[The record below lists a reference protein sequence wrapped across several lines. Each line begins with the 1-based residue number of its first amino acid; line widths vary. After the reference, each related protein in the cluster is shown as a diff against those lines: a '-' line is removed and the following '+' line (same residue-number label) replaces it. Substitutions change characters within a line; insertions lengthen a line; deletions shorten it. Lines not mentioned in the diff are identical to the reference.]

1 MLTDTAVRALKAG
14 VRPIKKSDGG
24 GLFIFVTP
32 GGSKLW
38 RLAYRFHGKQ
48 KLLSGGP
55 YPFVKLADAR
65 KWRDEAKLHLLA
77 GRDPSAVRKA
87 SKRRAKE
94 DSSNTFEIVAREWL
108 EARRCAWSPRYARI
122 IETRLRED
130 IFCDLGAVAIT
141 EIDPPMLLAALRKI
155 EARGSIEMAHRVR
168 NYCSEVFRFA
178 IAMEKCRSDPSRDI
192 GPAMKKPPP
201 VKHMAKIEA
210 KDLPAFFARLNQDQ
224 GEPMSHLALR
234 LTIQTMVRT
243 QETRFAEWSEFEGLD
258 TASPLWR
265 IPAQRMKMR
274 SEHLV
279 PLSPQTVELLKEV
292 EDANPFRAAGN
303 ERLGKFLFP
312 VASSKTCTISE
323 NRMLDIMY
331 RIGLR
336 GKATVHGFRGL
347 ASTVLNESGLFEP
360 DWIEVQLAHV
370 PRGVRA
376 AYNSARY
383 LNQRKDMMRWWSDY
397 LAKAEQAGLTAG
409 GHP

>member
-1 MLTDTAVRALKAG
+1 MLTDTAIRALKADS
-14 VRPIKKSDGG
+14 RPIKKSDGG
-24 GLFIFVTP
+24 GLFIYVTP
-32 GGSKLW
+32 EGSKLW

-48 KLLSGGP
+48 KLLSGGS
-55 YPFVKLADAR
+55 YPLVKLADAR
-65 KWRDEAKLHLLA
+65 KWRDEAKIDLRA

-87 SKRRAKE
+87 EKQAWKDAQANSFEEVAKE
-94 DSSNTFEIVAREWL
+94 WIEV
-108 EARRCAWSPRYARI
+108 RRCAWTPRYAGV
-122 IETRLRED
+122 IERRLSED
-130 IFCDLGAVAIT
+130 IYPSLGKVPIT
-141 EIDPPMLLAALRKI
+141 AIDPQMLLAALRKI

-224 GEPMSHLALR
+224 GEAMSHLALR

-243 QETRFAEWSEFEGLD
+243 QETRFAEWSEFERLD
-258 TASPLWR
+258 TTNPLWR

-279 PLSPQTVELLKEV
+279 PLSPQTVKLLREI

-409 GHP
+409 GPA